1 MTCCR
6 TCPRRPSCRVPGE
19 LNRFHTVARR
29 LEQEQREPL
38 LRERLHYFVNHQ
50 DCLVEAGYVTL

>member
-1 MTCCR
+1 MTPCR
-6 TCPRRPSCRVPGE
+6 TCPRHPSCRVPGE
-19 LNRFHTVARR
+19 LNRFHAVVRR

-50 DCLVEAGYVTL
+50 DCLVEAGYVSL